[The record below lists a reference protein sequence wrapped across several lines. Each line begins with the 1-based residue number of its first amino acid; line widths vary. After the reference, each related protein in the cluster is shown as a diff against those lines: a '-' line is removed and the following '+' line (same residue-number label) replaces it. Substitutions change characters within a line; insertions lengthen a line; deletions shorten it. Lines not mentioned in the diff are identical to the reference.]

1 MFDYKTAEPSQKNL
15 FSYNHRIFHAFHKR
29 FHYGCY
35 RVLFYTGLLCYPVN
49 NLCLCHGLIK
59 MNDKIIHL
67 PSGLTV
73 TPVVAL
79 AESTEYT
86 LQNLADNPKHHE

>member
-79 AESTEYT
+79 AESAEYT
-86 LQNLADNPKHHE
+86 LQDLADYPKNYE